1 MSHITP
7 HRIYQYKQSRYNPI
21 RNLTPL
27 LLAQQM
33 DSFDAGTLCELARTM
48 DAIQDR
54 DDTIRNVVSKRIG
67 AVKRMRWEIIT
78 DPEAP
83 KAKAERHKQALSFFY
98 KNLTAT
104 NAIDLDQRGGFA
116 LMVEQMMDAVGK
128 KYAVHELLWRPEIV
142 EGREQLTCQF
152 NFVPL
157 WFFEN
162 RHGMMK
168 FLAQEGMYD
177 GEPMGRNDWM
187 VTCGMGLM
195 KATAVSYM
203 YKNLSLKDW
212 VNFNEKHGMPWLHA
226 KSVAKYESPEW
237 NALVEALQDAA
248 NEYALVTGQGDELQ
262 VVNTGN
268 AGSIPFPELVERM
281 DRFIAALWRGGDLS
295 TMAKGGDPVGS
306 NPQQDEASAIEQGD
320 AMWISETL
328 QMKID
333 PIVIA
338 YHFGPGVKPL
348 AYVKVCA
355 PEKKN
360 IPEELSIDRF
370 FIENG
375 VPLGTE
381 SRMEF
386 YNRSLPEPGET
397 PMQKPEP
404 KEEPAGRFAA
414 NERGDLTHERLV
426 REARERVAQAEADV
440 LRPLFEELEALAS
453 IAEMQDEQAF
463 RVAAKGFLDRLP
475 ELQKQIARNPEG
487 ARAFEALM
495 SSSLIN
501 GLTEANV
508 RRS

>member
-7 HRIYQYKQSRYNPI
+7 YRIYQYKQGRYNPI

-27 LLAQQM
+27 LLSQQM
-33 DSFDAGTLCELARTM
+33 DWFDAGTLNDFARTM

-54 DDTIRNVVSKRIG
+54 DDTVRNVISKRVG

-78 DPEAP
+78 DPNAP
-83 KAKAERHKQALSFFY
+83 KGKAEAHKKALTYFY
-98 KNLTAT
+98 NNLTAT
-104 NAIDLDQRGGFA
+104 NAIDLDQRGGFS
-116 LMVEQMMDAVGK
+116 LLVEQMMDAVGK
-128 KYAVHELLWRPEIV
+128 KYAVHELLWKPDLK
-142 EGREQLTCQF
+142 GLTCQF

-162 RHGMMK
+162 RYGMMR
-168 FLAQEGMYD
+168 FLEQEGMFD
-177 GEPMGRNDWM
+177 GIPMAPHEWM

-212 VNFNEKHGMPWLHA
+212 VSFNEKHGMPWLHA
-226 KSVAKYESPEW
+226 KSEAKYESPEW
-237 NALVEALQDAA
+237 TALVEALQDAA
-248 NEYALVTGQGDELQ
+248 NEYALVTGQGDELN

-268 AGSIPFPELVERM
+268 AGTLPFPELVERM

-295 TMAKGGDPVGS
+295 TMAKGGDGVGAT
-306 NPQQDEASAIEQGD
+306 PQQDEVSAIEQGD

-333 PIVIA
+333 PIVIG
-338 YHFGPGVKPL
+338 YHFGDTKPM

-360 IPEELSIDRF
+360 IPQELSIDRF
-370 FIENG
+370 FLENG
-375 VPLGTE
+375 VPLGQE
-381 SRMEF
+381 SRLEF
-386 YNRSLPEPGET
+386 YNRALPAPGET
-397 PMQKPEP
+397 PMRKSEP
-404 KEEPAGRFAA
+404 KPGPERFAA
-414 NERGDLTHERLV
+414 NERGDSTHVELV
-426 REARERVAQAEADV
+426 REAMAQVGQAEAQV
-440 LRPLFEELEALAS
+440 LRPVFEELEALLE
-453 IAEMQDEQAF
+453 IGERMDEQAF
-463 RVAAKGFLDRLP
+463 RTAAKGFLARLP
-475 ELQKQIARNPEG
+475 GLQREIQRNPEG

-495 SSSLIN
+495 GAGLIN

-508 RRS
+508 RRN